1 MTGHARCCLMLLP
14 GLFAVS
20 CVQPKPPESP
30 PPPAAVETK
39 PTPPPASK
47 PPVKPGPVSRLS
59 ISDFFPLQQSGAAL
73 VYDVRPAFF
82 HNLGHIPGSVNW
94 PKGRFASGLAT
105 HEPEIRA
112 AVKAGRPIILYCTD
126 RECPDSGSV
135 ATRLAA
141 LGYPVTILEGGY
153 EEWKLADMPTE

>member
-1 MTGHARCCLMLLP
+1 MVLVP
-14 GLFAVS
+14 GLLAVS
-20 CVQPKPPESP
+20 CVQPAPPEAP
-30 PPPAAVETK
+30 QPPAAVAAK
-39 PTPPPASK
+39 PAPAAVPK
-47 PPVKPGPVSRLS
+47 PPVKPGPVTRIS
-59 ISDFFPLQQSGAAL
+59 ITDFFPLQQSGAAL
-73 VYDVRPAFF
+73 VYDVRPAIF
-82 HNLGHIPGSVNW
+82 HNLGHIPGSVSW
-94 PKGRFASGLAT
+94 PKGKFASGLAS

-153 EEWKLADMPTE
+153 EEWKLAEMPTE